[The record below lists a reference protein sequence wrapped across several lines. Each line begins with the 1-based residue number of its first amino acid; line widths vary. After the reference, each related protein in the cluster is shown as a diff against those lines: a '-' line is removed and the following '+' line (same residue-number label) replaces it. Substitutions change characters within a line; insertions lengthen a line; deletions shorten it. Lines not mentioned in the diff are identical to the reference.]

1 VTIQASVNKSWKT
14 SMEVGVKV
22 EVESPLSH
30 DRFFVAHAYLTFVAL
45 SPRPSAKTH
54 LGRVLSDFQPIRVP
68 ELLPLTP
75 MEIKRFEM
83 AEKRRQA
90 RFSAQKPDFQQIRK
104 LMELWSQGL
113 RERSDIDAPI
123 RKYPGL
129 NTKSGYSSPSEDGDE
144 DIDERDPEYVPR
156 RFTRRFSQDPKML
169 QQMREVLMDTT
180 FAEVVELVMPQHANT
195 LGITFGGQIMAW
207 METCALTSAN
217 RLIKSYLLTAR

>member
-1 VTIQASVNKSWKT
+1 
-14 SMEVGVKV
+14 
-22 EVESPLSH
+22 
-30 DRFFVAHAYLTFVAL
+30 
-45 SPRPSAKTH
+45 
-54 LGRVLSDFQPIRVP
+54 
-68 ELLPLTP
+68 